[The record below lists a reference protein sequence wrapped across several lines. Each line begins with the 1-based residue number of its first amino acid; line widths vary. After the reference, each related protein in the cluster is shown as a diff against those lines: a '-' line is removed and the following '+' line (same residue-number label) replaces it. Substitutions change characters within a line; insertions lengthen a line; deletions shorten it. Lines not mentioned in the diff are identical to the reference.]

1 MVEKNVAYNR
11 DSRSQEFADND
22 PLAQLAQL
30 VAQEDRPPHVAP
42 LAAQNAAPPAT
53 RREPEFNLEDELLR
67 EFAVY
72 DAPRHEPI
80 ALDPAN
86 DVRAPVPVNEFMQR
100 VESVFSR
107 REPEVEPVAPQ
118 VPAGHEDYL
127 VAEHAAPAPRS
138 DLRDDFSDDPH
149 SVAAVFDV
157 NHRDQAPEPR
167 EPDYAAA
174 PEAVVEAPVPA
185 ALSPEPRAYE
195 QPVQMQQPVAAPQ
208 PATQYQPAPIQEPD
222 WERMA
227 ETSGETAID
236 LASELEMS
244 VADDAPSLQPTA
256 PSLRKSSLDFSSLRL
271 PLANFGTTRAT
282 PVAPKAQPQPAPAAI
297 PAVEP
302 RAPVADELTADV
314 LAGQKMSAMDELIYD
329 VARYEISNKSV
340 DAAAPVARM
349 EPVVTAAPIL
359 PAVEPVI
366 KAQAV
371 KPAPAPVRAEPVFET
386 PVAAPKPVAPQP
398 VVSAPAASAP
408 VAASPVAPAP
418 RVSAP
423 VAPAPRAEAPAPVA
437 ASSAADDF
445 DAFNDSDFELALE
458 DIDFDID
465 LSEIANIEVAP
476 APVAQ
481 AAPAAQHAT
490 ATKSAPVMQPK
501 PAAAPIVAA
510 APVASRSQPQPIVEH
525 ARYEERRP
533 AAQQPVAP
541 VASLESLPF
550 DPSQIGETEDAPETI
565 TELDVPELPVGV
577 FEPKPVARRQEEDLD
592 LDTELASL
600 FASPAS
606 GGLDRHKNAAPRQAQ
621 PQPTQ
626 EEVDEFERAL
636 EQDFR
641 RSMQEAAE
649 GRLGS
654 QTREDAAP
662 EQQVRYAEDEREGGA
677 RRWFVPMAAAVGLL
691 LVGGG
696 TYALIGGGSSHMGSN
711 GAPVIISA
719 DSEPTKVVPEN
730 PGGRV
735 VPNQDKAVYDRVAG
749 AAPSDPKQPS
759 LISTN
764 EEPVDVV
771 QRTLIPEQLPMEDE
785 ADQMQ
790 DGTSTPVGETEDP
803 RLLSRGENTQTAD
816 HNGQSGVNVSPRKV
830 RTMIVKP
837 DGTLVAQEVP
847 APAAETPQQDK
858 VEELAAP
865 ATTEKAPSVLAT
877 SRVPVTPEQP
887 AQAAQTSARPAPAAA
902 QPAQTQTAAPL
913 PAARPSSQPAN
924 VVATVT
930 NQGNVRPA
938 APAQPAQQ
946 TASAAPAAAT
956 STPSSGG
963 YYIQIASLP
972 SQAEAQKSY
981 QNMSAKFGSV
991 IGGRGVDIK
1000 AAEIAGKGTFYRV
1013 RIPAGDKNEAAA
1025 LCERFR
1031 SAGGSCLVA
1040 R

>member
-30 VAQEDRPPHVAP
+30 VAQEDRAP
-42 LAAQNAAPPAT
+42 LAAQNAAPPAM

-107 REPEVEPVAPQ
+107 REPELEPVAPQ

-167 EPDYAAA
+167 EPAYAAA

-208 PATQYQPAPIQEPD
+208 PAPQYQPAPVQEPD

-244 VADDAPSLQPTA
+244 VADDAPSIQPTA

-302 RAPVADELTADV
+302 RASVADESTADV

-366 KAQAV
+366 KAQTV

-386 PVAAPKPVAPQP
+386 PMAAQKPVAPQP
-398 VVSAPAASAP
+398 IVSAPAAPAP
-408 VAASPVAPAP
+408 VAAAPVAPAQ
-418 RVSAP
+418 RISAP

-437 ASSAADDF
+437 APSAADDF

-481 AAPAAQHAT
+481 AALAP
-490 ATKSAPVMQPK
+490 KPAPVMQPK

-510 APVASRSQPQPIVEH
+510 APVASRSQPQPVVER

-803 RLLSRGENTQTAD
+803 RLLSRGENTQTAEHD
-816 HNGQSGVNVSPRKV
+816 GQSGVNVSPRKV

-887 AQAAQTSARPAPAAA
+887 AQAAQTSARPAPVAA

-956 STPSSGG
+956 SAPSSGG

>member
-30 VAQEDRPPHVAP
+30 VAQEDRAP
-42 LAAQNAAPPAT
+42 LAAQNAAPPAM

-107 REPEVEPVAPQ
+107 REPELEPVAPQ

-167 EPDYAAA
+167 EPAYAAA

-185 ALSPEPRAYE
+185 ALSPEPRADE

-208 PATQYQPAPIQEPD
+208 PAPQYQPAPVQEPD

-302 RAPVADELTADV
+302 RASVADESTADV

-359 PAVEPVI
+359 PAVETVI
-366 KAQAV
+366 KAQTV

-386 PVAAPKPVAPQP
+386 PVAAQKPVAPQP
-398 VVSAPAASAP
+398 IVSAPAAPAP
-408 VAASPVAPAP
+408 VAAAPVAPAQ
-418 RVSAP
+418 RISAP

-437 ASSAADDF
+437 APSAADDF

-481 AAPAAQHAT
+481 AAPAP
-490 ATKSAPVMQPK
+490 KPAPVMQPK

-510 APVASRSQPQPIVEH
+510 APVASRSQPQPVVER

>member
-30 VAQEDRPPHVAP
+30 VAQEDRAP
-42 LAAQNAAPPAT
+42 LAAQNAAPPAM

-107 REPEVEPVAPQ
+107 REPELEPVAPQ

-167 EPDYAAA
+167 EPAYAAA

-208 PATQYQPAPIQEPD
+208 PAPQYQPAPVQEPD

-302 RAPVADELTADV
+302 RASVADESTADV

-366 KAQAV
+366 KAQTV

-386 PVAAPKPVAPQP
+386 PMAAQKPVAPQP
-398 VVSAPAASAP
+398 IVSAPAAPAP
-408 VAASPVAPAP
+408 VAAAPVAPAQ
-418 RVSAP
+418 RISAP

-437 ASSAADDF
+437 APSAADDF

-481 AAPAAQHAT
+481 AALAP
-490 ATKSAPVMQPK
+490 KPAPVMQPK

-510 APVASRSQPQPIVEH
+510 APVASRSQPQPVVER

-803 RLLSRGENTQTAD
+803 RLLSRGENTQTAEHD
-816 HNGQSGVNVSPRKV
+816 GQSGVNVSPRKV

-887 AQAAQTSARPAPAAA
+887 AQAAQTSARPAPVAA

-956 STPSSGG
+956 SAPSSGG

>member
-11 DSRSQEFADND
+11 DTRSQEFADND
-22 PLAQLAQL
+22 PLAQLARL

-42 LAAQNAAPPAT
+42 PAAQNAAPPAA

-107 REPEVEPVAPQ
+107 REPEPEPAAPQ
-118 VPAGHEDYL
+118 VPASQEDYL

-157 NHRDQAPEPR
+157 NHRDQAPER
-167 EPDYAAA
+167 HEPFHEAA
-174 PEAVVEAPVPA
+174 PDAVVAAPAPAAPV
-185 ALSPEPRAYE
+185 PEPRAHE
-195 QPVQMQQPVAAPQ
+195 QPA
-208 PATQYQPAPIQEPD
+208 APIQQTTPLQQPD
-222 WERMA
+222 WELMA

-244 VADDAPSLQPTA
+244 VADDAPAALQPNA
-256 PSLRKSSLDFSSLRL
+256 PSVRKSSLDFSSLRL

-282 PVAPKAQPQPAPAAI
+282 PVAPKAEPQAAVPATEAT
-297 PAVEP
+297 
-302 RAPVADELTADV
+302 APFAGELTGGV

-329 VARYEISNKSV
+329 VARYEISNKNV
-340 DAAAPVARM
+340 DAATPVARM
-349 EPVVTAAPIL
+349 EPVVTAAPVL
-359 PAVEPVI
+359 PAIEVI
-366 KAQAV
+366 KTQAA
-371 KPAPAPVRAEPVFET
+371 KPAPAPVRAEPVFEA
-386 PVAAPKPVAPQP
+386 PVMAPKPAAPQP
-398 VVSAPAASAP
+398 VISAPAASAP
-408 VAASPVAPAP
+408 VAAAPSAHVA

-423 VAPAPRAEAPAPVA
+423 VAPAPRASAPVSPALVA
-437 ASSAADDF
+437 APPVAADDF
-445 DAFNDSDFELALE
+445 DAFNDADFELALE

-465 LSEIANIEVAP
+465 LSEIANVDVAP

-481 AAPAAQHAT
+481 AAPAA
-490 ATKSAPVMQPK
+490 KVAPAAPPK
-501 PAAAPIVAA
+501 PVVAPSVA
-510 APVASRSQPQPIVEH
+510 VATRPQPQPQPVVER

-533 AAQQPVAP
+533 APPAP
-541 VASLESLPF
+541 VVPAASLESLPF
-550 DPSQIGETEDAPETI
+550 DPSQIGETEDAPEPI

-649 GRLGS
+649 GRFGS
-654 QTREDAAP
+654 QTRDDAAP
-662 EQQVRYAEDEREGGA
+662 EQQVRYADDEREGGA
-677 RRWFVPMAAAVGLL
+677 RRWFVPMAAVVGLL

-790 DGTSTPVGETEDP
+790 GGTSTPVGETEDP
-803 RLLSRGENTQTAD
+803 RLLSRGENAQTAE

-847 APAAETPQQDK
+847 APAAETPAQDK
-858 VEELAAP
+858 ADELAAP

-887 AQAAQTSARPAPAAA
+887 AQASQTAARPAAPAA
-902 QPAQTQTAAPL
+902 QPAQAQAQTAAPL
-913 PAARPSSQPAN
+913 PAARPSSQPSN

-930 NQGNVRPA
+930 NQGNVRPV

-946 TASAAPAAAT
+946 TAAAPTAAAAT

>member
-1 MVEKNVAYNR
+1 MVEKNVAFNR

-22 PLAQLAQL
+22 PLAQLARL

-42 LAAQNAAPPAT
+42 PAAQSAAAST
-53 RREPEFNLEDELLR
+53 VRREPEFNLEDELLR

-80 ALDPAN
+80 ALDAAN
-86 DVRAPVPVNEFMQR
+86 DVRSPVPASEFMQR

-107 REPEVEPVAPQ
+107 REPELEPVAQQ
-118 VPAGHEDYL
+118 VPVNREDYL
-127 VAEHAAPAPRS
+127 VAEHGASAPHS

-157 NHRDQAPEPR
+157 NHRPSVPPAVEPVHVAEAEVAAARVVAAPLAAAPEPR
-167 EPDYAAA
+167 T
-174 PEAVVEAPVPA
+174 
-185 ALSPEPRAYE
+185 YE
-195 QPVQMQQPVAAPQ
+195 QPAQLQPQQ
-208 PATQYQPAPIQEPD
+208 PD
-222 WERMA
+222 WELMA

-236 LASELEMS
+236 LASELELS
-244 VADDAPSLQPTA
+244 VSDELSAPVQPTT
-256 PSLRKSSLDFSSLRL
+256 PPLRKSSLDFSSLRL
-271 PLANFGTTRAT
+271 PLANFGAPRAT
-282 PVAPKAQPQPAPAAI
+282 PVAPKPAAVVAPAI
-297 PAVEP
+297 EP
-302 RAPVADELTADV
+302 TNPVAGASIV
-314 LAGQKMSAMDELIYD
+314 PSAAGQKMSAMDELISD

-340 DAAAPVARM
+340 NAAAPVARM
-349 EPVVTAAPIL
+349 EPVATATPVLSSVEPEARS
-359 PAVEPVI
+359 VEPV
-366 KAQAV
+366 
-371 KPAPAPVRAEPVFET
+371 RSEPVFET
-386 PVAAPKPVAPQP
+386 PVTAPEPVAPQQG
-398 VVSAPAASAP
+398 VVATPAS
-408 VAASPVAPAP
+408 VARAAAAQV
-418 RVSAP
+418 VNAP
-423 VAPAPRAEAPAPVA
+423 VAPAAEAPV
-437 ASSAADDF
+437 SDEF
-445 DAFNDSDFELALE
+445 DAFNDADFELALE

-465 LSEIANIEVAP
+465 LSEIGNIDVAP
-476 APVAQ
+476 APIAKPAVANPAAAKPAVVQ
-481 AAPAAQHAT
+481 PAPVAKAAPLMQT
-490 ATKSAPVMQPK
+490 AVQPK
-501 PAAAPIVAA
+501 PVAAPSVV
-510 APVASRSQPQPIVEH
+510 APVAARPQPQPVVEQ

-533 AAQQPVAP
+533 PAP
-541 VASLESLPF
+541 APITPAASLEDLPF
-550 DPSQIGETEDAPETI
+550 DPTQIGETEDAPEAI
-565 TELDVPELPVGV
+565 TEMNVPELPVGV
-577 FEPKPVARRQEEDLD
+577 FEPKPVSRRQEEDLD

-600 FASPAS
+600 FATPSS
-606 GGLDRHKNAAPRQAQ
+606 GGLDRHKNAPPRQVQ
-621 PQPTQ
+621 QSQPTP

-636 EQDFR
+636 EEDFR

-649 GRLGS
+649 GRAGS
-654 QTREDAAP
+654 QSRDDESSA
-662 EQQVRYAEDEREGGA
+662 EVRYSDEEREGGA
-677 RRWFVPMAAAVGLL
+677 RRWFVPMAAAVGLIL
-691 LVGGG
+691 IGGG
-696 TYALIGGGSSHMGSN
+696 TYALIGGGSSHSGSN

-771 QRTLIPEQLPMEDE
+771 QRTLIPELPMEDE

-790 DGTSTPVGETEDP
+790 GGTSTPVGETEDP
-803 RLLSRGENTQTAD
+803 RLLSRNDNTQAGD
-816 HNGQSGVNVSPRKV
+816 NNAHGGVNVSPRKV

-837 DGTLVAQEVP
+837 DGTLVAQDVP
-847 APAAETPQQDK
+847 APATAAPQQDR
-858 VEELAAP
+858 VEQLAAP
-865 ATTEKAPSVLAT
+865 AVGQAAENAPSVVSA

-887 AQAAQTSARPAPAAA
+887 AQPTSTQTAARPAPAAT
-902 QPAQTQTAAPL
+902 QPTQTAAPL
-913 PAARPSSQPAN
+913 PASRPASQPAN

-930 NQGNVRPA
+930 SQGTVRPA
-938 APAQPAQQ
+938 SQAQPSAQVASAPA
-946 TASAAPAAAT
+946 TAT

-1031 SAGGSCLVA
+1031 AAGGSCLIA